1 MEPIDE
7 LQTYSVPVYY
17 SGGTT
22 NEYWGTWCG
31 TTFNSITLDP
41 AIIKEDEVKLLGD
54 KLKELK
60 K

>member
-22 NEYWGTWCG
+22 NEYWRTWCG
-31 TTFNSITLDP
+31 TTINSITFDP
-41 AIIKEDEVKLLGD
+41 AITKEDEVKLLGD